1 MRDMAILVCSCDK
14 YEDVWKPM
22 FEMFYKFWENCP
34 YNVYLMTNNASFDHP
49 KVKTLSTGDDITW
62 SKAFRN
68 ALERIEEDYVL
79 IIMEDY
85 ILQSKVKNNDFK
97 IALKYMKNNEIDYFR
112 IFPAPRPTIK
122 YGKCGDFNIGKIE
135 PNAPYRVSLQAAIW
149 KREYAISIIDDKD
162 SAWQFEHMGSKRS
175 SRDGSKFISVWDK
188 TPRLMLD
195 YYCTGVIQGY
205 WIKEAVELCNKYGV
219 EVDTTRIH
227 IEPFKVRM
235 KRLISVNYLGP
246 IKNVIK
252 KTKIYDEYRA
262 KKYA

>member
-1 MRDMAILVCSCDK
+1 M
-14 YEDVWKPM
+14 
-22 FEMFYKFWENCP
+22 
-34 YNVYLMTNNASFDHP
+34 
-49 KVKTLSTGDDITW
+49 
-62 SKAFRN
+62 
-68 ALERIEEDYVL
+68 
-79 IIMEDY
+79 
-85 ILQSKVKNNDFK
+85 
-97 IALKYMKNNEIDYFR
+97 
-112 IFPAPRPTIK
+112 
-122 YGKCGDFNIGKIE
+122 
-135 PNAPYRVSLQAAIW
+135 SLQAAIW

-252 KTKIYDEYRA
+252 KTKIYDKYRA